1 MPHSRPSP
9 PPYMI
14 CFSGRVGSNHLCEQL
29 LSLGCFGNPR
39 EYYNP
44 ALKPALMAGFG
55 AVDEAD
61 YWRRIESA
69 TRSRNGIWGLKV
81 CHDGLLS
88 IEAALGGV
96 PPTRPVWLRR
106 RDRLRQAIS
115 WYRARATRVWVD
127 RGDAHPVPTPAYDR
141 RAIEHYLAEIDRV
154 DRFWEGRFSE
164 SPLELWYEELDG
176 AIPLIARF
184 LEVNLPDRA
193 PHSTTRVQR
202 DTVTEDWVERF
213 RAGHS
218 GQG

>member
-1 MPHSRPSP
+1 MPAPRPSS

-55 AVDEAD
+55 AVDEID
-61 YWRRIESA
+61 YWRRIESE
-69 TRSRNGIWGLKV
+69 TRSREGVWGLKV
-81 CHDGLLS
+81 CRDGLLS

-96 PPTRPVWLRR
+96 PPARPVWLRR

-127 RGDAHPVPTPAYDR
+127 RGDAPTAPVPPYDR
-141 RAIEHYLAEIDRV
+141 PAIDRYLAEIDRV
-154 DRFWEGRFSE
+154 DRFWEERFSE
-164 SPLELWYEELDG
+164 RPLELWYEELDG

-184 LEVNLPDRA
+184 LAVELPDHTPR
-193 PHSTTRVQR
+193 STTRVQR
-202 DTVTEDWVERF
+202 DAVTEDWVERF
-213 RAGHS
+213 RAGH
-218 GQG
+218 